1 MKTETRSIVV
11 SRNKSTQLIIFTA
24 IIFCI
29 ALAFYLGGYQKRVT
43 VADLMDENTV
53 LERELL
59 EVTELL
65 NSAEKTIDIL
75 EVDNEVNSIALENS
89 RLEILDLQRIISDNT
104 FQLEVYKDYLSD
116 DFKAKKKLF
125 IASFSASEIKQ
136 NVWSY
141 SWITVQSVKQPKI
154 SSVVLKAFIVGE
166 MEGISEEL
174 PFDELDEY
182 LPRFPLDLRV
192 KYFSSTKGK
201 LSFPEGFTPKQ
212 VKFMLHYAQKPSEI
226 YETNFEWSYGV

>member
-11 SRNKSTQLIIFTA
+11 SRNKSTQLIILSI

-29 ALAFYLGGYQKRVT
+29 VLAFYLGGYQKRVT
-43 VADLMDENTV
+43 VA
-53 LERELL
+53 ELIKDNSFL
-59 EVTELL
+59 QKKVSEVTELL

-75 EVDNEVNSIALENS
+75 EVDNEVNSIALETS
-89 RLEILDLQRIISDNT
+89 RLELINLQRIISDNT

-116 DFKAKKKLF
+116 DLKAKKKLSV
-125 IASFSASEIKQ
+125 ASFSATEIQQ
-136 NVWSY
+136 NVWAY
-141 SWITVQSVKQPKI
+141 SWITVQSVPKPKI
-154 SSVVLKAFIVGE
+154 SSVMLKASIVGE
-166 MEGISEEL
+166 TKGITEEL

-201 LSFPEGFTPKQ
+201 LSFPEGFKPKQ
-212 VKFMLHYAQKPSEI
+212 VKFMLHYANNPSEI
-226 YETNFEWSYGV
+226 YESDFEWSYGV

>member
-43 VADLMDENTV
+43 VAELIEENSV
-53 LERELL
+53 LQKELSD
-59 EVTELL
+59 TIELL
-65 NSAEKTIDIL
+65 NSAEKTVDIL
-75 EVDNEVNSIALENS
+75 EVDNEVNSIALETS
-89 RLEILDLQRIISDNT
+89 RLEIINLQRIISDNT

-116 DFKAKKKLF
+116 DFKAKKKLSV
-125 IASFSASEIKQ
+125 ASFSATEIKQ

-141 SWITVQSVKQPKI
+141 SWITVQSVQQPKI
-154 SSVVLKAFIVGE
+154 SSVMLKAFIVGE
-166 MEGISEEL
+166 TTGISTEL

-226 YETNFEWSYGV
+226 YETKFEWSYGV

>member
-11 SRNKSTQLIIFTA
+11 SRNKSTQLIILYSYHFLHC
-24 IIFCI
+24 FGF
-29 ALAFYLGGYQKRVT
+29 LFGWVPKRVT

-59 EVTELL
+59 EVTDLL

-154 SSVVLKAFIVGE
+154 SSVMLKSFHSGRNG
-166 MEGISEEL
+166 GISEEL

-212 VKFMLHYAQKPSEI
+212 VKFMLHYAQNPSEI

>member
-29 ALAFYLGGYQKRVT
+29 SLAFYLGGYQKRVT

-59 EVTELL
+59 EVTDLL

-116 DFKAKKKLF
+116 DFKGKKKLF
-125 IASFSASEIKQ
+125 IASFSAREIKQ
-136 NVWSY
+136 NVW
-141 SWITVQSVKQPKI
+141 
-154 SSVVLKAFIVGE
+154 
-166 MEGISEEL
+166 
-174 PFDELDEY
+174 
-182 LPRFPLDLRV
+182 
-192 KYFSSTKGK
+192 
-201 LSFPEGFTPKQ
+201 
-212 VKFMLHYAQKPSEI
+212 
-226 YETNFEWSYGV
+226 